1 MNKTGHITRI
11 LIIQLLWLLL
21 LVAGCSSSSE
31 NGGPVIEGT
40 VTVDPEID
48 PSGDYSG
55 IELLGALTGPDGAI
69 RDTLYFAETDS
80 NGRFY
85 GKASIDRRGIYPV
98 FVSRNNNR
106 LGLINLVLAK
116 GDTVHVEAE
125 LPNLNQ
131 TASIESEEQNAFRK
145 FERLQKGF
153 NRVASY
159 VNNVGL
165 SADSLEM
172 EITKWSEL
180 FWDFY
185 RDNPSV
191 YAGEQSAAASISL
204 LMGWDND
211 LMLSRTD
218 TLLNQMNRLPR
229 ELREQLTNYHAQ
241 SEGLDRSL
249 TFLNRLQGQAE
260 TTRDLIAVRKEKI
273 ELLFDSARTDT
284 AQQLLEEFE
293 QEFANRE
300 QEMAWAENMSYDLE
314 ILAPGRPFPDFSFL
328 TTDGDSISSQSLSGS
343 PYMVE
348 IARFDSPL
356 YQQQYEQTVAIAQ
369 IYKTYGLTI
378 LTVPVAT
385 SDTALRAFFEE
396 RTKLWQVAAPGT
408 FDTNELASTYNVQQ
422 LPTRFLMNDQGKI
435 IQRYTGAEY
444 DNVVQ
449 GLQNILTQEQI
460 ES

>member
-1 MNKTGHITRI
+1 MMSIAS
-11 LIIQLLWLLL
+11 LWLLL
-21 LVAGCSSSSE
+21 FVAGCSSSSE
-31 NGGPVIEGT
+31 NGGPIIEGT

-48 PSGDYSG
+48 ASGDYSG

-69 RDTLYFAETDS
+69 RDTLYHAKTDS
-80 NGRFY
+80 AGHFY
-85 GKASIDRRGIYPV
+85 GKASIDRRGIYPI
-98 FVSRNNNR
+98 FVSRNDNR
-106 LGLINLVLAK
+106 IGLINLVLAK
-116 GDTVHVEAE
+116 GDTVQIEAE

-131 TASIESEEQNAFRK
+131 TASIQSREQNAYRK
-145 FERLQKGF
+145 FERLQKNF

-204 LMGWDND
+204 LMGWDNEQ
-211 LMLSRTD
+211 MLARTD
-218 TLLNQMNRLPR
+218 TLMNYMNRLPP

-249 TFLNRLQGQAE
+249 SFLNRLQDRAE
-260 TTRDLIAVRKEKI
+260 STRDRIAVQKRKI

-284 AQQLLEEFE
+284 AQRLLEEFE

-300 QEMAWAENMSYDLE
+300 GEMTWAGNMSYDLE
-314 ILAPGRPFPDFSFL
+314 TLAPGRPFPDFSFL

-396 RTKLWQVAAPGT
+396 RTKQWHVADPGT
-408 FDTNELASTYNVQQ
+408 FDIEELAATYNIQQ
-422 LPTRFLMNDQGKI
+422 LPTRFLVNDQGKI